1 MILLISKLSKILSR
15 REIDQ
20 ICRLKNTEW
29 SFGLRSQKS
38 WFKKNIK
45 SNDLHN
51 FLIIK
56 NKIRGYTCLRKRT
69 YKISKKINRYLLFD
83 RLIIE
88 KKLRQNYLGKLL
100 MIFNNKII
108 KKNKLP
114 SFLVCRPKTLEF
126 YNNHNWRRLNK
137 KYFEI
142 IDSQFPGQYGMVYN
156 ITKTKKQKKLLIWTK
171 K

>member
-1 MILLISKLSKILSR
+1 MVSKLSKILTRS
-15 REIDQ
+15 EVDQ

-29 SFGLRSQKS
+29 SYGLRSQKL

-51 FLIIK
+51 LLIIK
-56 NKIRGYTCLRKRT
+56 NKIIGYTCLRRRT
-69 YKISKKINRYLLFD
+69 YKISKKIKKYLLFD
-83 RLIIE
+83 TLIIE

-108 KKNKLP
+108 KKNNLP

-126 YNNHNWRRLNK
+126 YKSNNWKRLNK
-137 KYFEI
+137 KNFEI
-142 IDSQFPGQYGMVYN
+142 IDNKFTGQYGMVYN
-156 ITKTKKQKKLLIWTK
+156 ISEIKKKNKLLIWIK